1 MKLTRQD
8 YILAGGQ
15 ALLWITLWLIP
26 PAIDFFIRF
35 NPSSAFEVWKINT
48 GFITPLAIVFTAN
61 FYVLVPYL
69 LYRDRKMLF
78 GLMNLLLIT
87 GANLWIF
94 SPKADFP
101 DEWRSGMYMVAFGAF
116 FLHLLVVGCA
126 VGFRYIVRWGDM
138 QMRLKEERQKN
149 AEAELAW
156 LKNQL
161 NPHFLFNTLNNISS
175 LVQIDQ
181 DTAQESI
188 GQLSDLLRYTLYES
202 NHELVPVE
210 GEIEF
215 MNNYIELMRLR
226 CNELATVEVDLQIPI
241 KPMRIVPLLF
251 ISLIENA
258 FKHGVNSRK
267 SSFVRIRFKAEGDDL
282 VFTCE
287 NSDHPKP
294 DVNRSGSGIGL
305 ENLRRRLDLAYPGRY
320 RYDQALRG
328 NSYFV
333 QITLPVKMLE
343 DFVSRTPYLRLAAS
357 FNDPV
362 LALSTLRESSVDVL
376 FLDIQMP
383 DLDGLNL
390 SRMVPPGTRVIFT
403 TAFKEYAFDSYEV
416 NALDF
421 LLKPIRYHKFLG
433 AAEKARQW
441 FEMSSVKE
449 ERGSLFVRVDSQLRQ
464 VEISRILYVTGLK
477 DYVMIY
483 LEGEARPLITHVT
496 MKAMEEMLSTGR
508 FMRVHRSYIV
518 ALDKIRSVDRNNCV
532 YIGKE
537 IIHVTD
543 AYKEAFNAYLKAAQ
557 PS

>member
-1 MKLTRQD
+1 MKTLTCMIVD
-8 YILAGGQ
+8 
-15 ALLWITLWLIP
+15 
-26 PAIDFFIRF
+26 D
-35 NPSSAFEVWKINT
+35 E
-48 GFITPLAIVFTAN
+48 PLA
-61 FYVLVPYL
+61 
-69 LYRDRKMLF
+69 
-78 GLMNLLLIT
+78 
-87 GANLWIF
+87 
-94 SPKADFP
+94 
-101 DEWRSGMYMVAFGAF
+101 
-116 FLHLLVVGCA
+116 
-126 VGFRYIVRWGDM
+126 
-138 QMRLKEERQKN
+138 
-149 AEAELAW
+149 
-156 LKNQL
+156 
-161 NPHFLFNTLNNISS
+161 
-175 LVQIDQ
+175 
-181 DTAQESI
+181 
-188 GQLSDLLRYTLYES
+188 
-202 NHELVPVE
+202 
-210 GEIEF
+210 
-215 MNNYIELMRLR
+215 
-226 CNELATVEVDLQIPI
+226 
-241 KPMRIVPLLF
+241 
-251 ISLIENA
+251 
-258 FKHGVNSRK
+258 
-267 SSFVRIRFKAEGDDL
+267 
-282 VFTCE
+282 
-287 NSDHPKP
+287 
-294 DVNRSGSGIGL
+294 
-305 ENLRRRLDLAYPGRY
+305 
-320 RYDQALRG
+320 
-328 NSYFV
+328 
-333 QITLPVKMLE
+333 VKMLE
-343 DFVSRTPYLRLAAS
+343 DFVSRTPYLRLAA
-357 FNDPV
+357 
-362 LALSTLRESSVDVL
+362 TLRESSVDVL